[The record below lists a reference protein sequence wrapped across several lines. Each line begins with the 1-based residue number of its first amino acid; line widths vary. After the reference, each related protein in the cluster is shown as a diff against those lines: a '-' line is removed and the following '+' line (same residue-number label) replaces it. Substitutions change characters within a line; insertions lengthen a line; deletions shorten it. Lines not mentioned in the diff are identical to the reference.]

1 MSRLRTSIV
10 RALSATAVCGL
21 LLVGVIT
28 PAAADTVSLSAAG
41 TGADEVPAASATD
54 KVAASIEIDAQ
65 AGSLTYTVSF
75 QGSET
80 PVAGHIHKGAV
91 GVAGDVVVPLDAAVI
106 AAGGTA
112 TVPIDKALAAAIV
125 ADPSGYYVNVHTKS
139 HSAGAARGQLTAG
152 RGTTPT
158 AVNAGTGGQFAAANG
173 GSNLPMIA
181 ILVGAVLVV
190 LGAAGIIAVRRRR
203 I

>member
-21 LLVGVIT
+21 LLVGVTT

-54 KVAASIEIDAQ
+54 KVAASIEIDAR

-75 QGSET
+75 QGSEP
-80 PVAGHIHKGAV
+80 PVAGHIHKGAA

-125 ADPSGYYVNVHTKS
+125 ADPSGYYVNVHTES

>member
-1 MSRLRTSIV
+1 
-10 RALSATAVCGL
+10 
-21 LLVGVIT
+21 
-28 PAAADTVSLSAAG
+28 
-41 TGADEVPAASATD
+41 
-54 KVAASIEIDAQ
+54 
-65 AGSLTYTVSF
+65 
-75 QGSET
+75 
-80 PVAGHIHKGAV
+80 
-91 GVAGDVVVPLDAAVI
+91 
-106 AAGGTA
+106 
-112 TVPIDKALAAAIV
+112 
-125 ADPSGYYVNVHTKS
+125 VHTKS